1 LLLSQSEVR
10 NEANADGR
18 HAVHDFKI
26 QPRVGV
32 GIFCAADL
40 TERLTH
46 ILFGS
51 RALRELIC
59 RGMKNVPL
67 DQIPVSRW
75 CELANTRF
83 RIEDDG
89 AHLVELTLVKVNRS
103 HDPLRGGA
111 DCTAAKAENFSLV
124 FRGPGE
130 QLLRQKTY
138 TFEHGQLG
146 RFDLFIVPN
155 GQTSGE
161 FEYEAVFNRLA
172 RPA

>member
-1 LLLSQSEVR
+1 ML
-10 NEANADGR
+10 NEASADGR
-18 HAVHDFKI
+18 YAGYDFKI
-26 QPRVGV
+26 QRRVEV
-32 GIFCAADL
+32 GMSCAADP
-40 TERLTH
+40 TDQLTH
-46 ILFGS
+46 NLIGS
-51 RALRELIC
+51 RALRELTC
-59 RGMKNVPL
+59 RGMKHVPL

-89 AHLVELTLVKVNRS
+89 THLVELTLVKVNRS
-103 HDPLRGGA
+103 QDPLGGGA
-111 DCTAAKAENFSLV
+111 DGTAPKAENFSLL
-124 FRGPGE
+124 FRGPGQ

-155 GQTSGE
+155 GRMSGE

-172 RPA
+172 KPP